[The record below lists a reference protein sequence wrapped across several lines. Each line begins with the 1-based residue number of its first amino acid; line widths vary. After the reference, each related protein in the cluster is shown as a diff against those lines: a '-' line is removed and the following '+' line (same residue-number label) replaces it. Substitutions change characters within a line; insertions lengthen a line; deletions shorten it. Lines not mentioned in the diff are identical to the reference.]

1 MLLDIYK
8 YIYKNINKHYLD
20 RYYKYINSIYL
31 KGNRQLDYK
40 ENHHIIPKCID
51 ESLYNNIDNKI
62 VLTPREHYI
71 AHLILSKCF
80 TEDTIQYNKLIF
92 ALFAMSKLKMG
103 YHNRNYLISSHD
115 YEKLRIKYVKARKI
129 YMQEQIKQEKYN
141 KLKYCANTKGKICI
155 TDGIRNKYIDNTTN
169 IPDGWYRGSTQNKD
183 KCRLSNKL
191 KDSWSKNRDK
201 RIGINHPMFGKG
213 YLLTGN
219 KNGRYGKKLI
229 YVNNGIVNKM
239 IKPDELSTYINNGY
253 IRGMIRWNKTK
264 PTINN
269 SGKNNPAFGTKLLN
283 NGTINKRVP
292 KSDIDIYLQ
301 NGWKLGALKRY

>member
-51 ESLYNNIDNKI
+51 ESLYNDIDNKI

-71 AHLILSKCF
+71 AHLI
-80 TEDTIQYNKLIF
+80 
-92 ALFAMSKLKMG
+92 
-103 YHNRNYLISSHD
+103 
-115 YEKLRIKYVKARKI
+115 
-129 YMQEQIKQEKYN
+129 
-141 KLKYCANTKGKICI
+141 
-155 TDGIRNKYIDNTTN
+155 
-169 IPDGWYRGSTQNKD
+169 
-183 KCRLSNKL
+183 
-191 KDSWSKNRDK
+191 
-201 RIGINHPMFGKG
+201 
-213 YLLTGN
+213 
-219 KNGRYGKKLI
+219 
-229 YVNNGIVNKM
+229 
-239 IKPDELSTYINNGY
+239 
-253 IRGMIRWNKTK
+253 
-264 PTINN
+264 
-269 SGKNNPAFGTKLLN
+269 LN